1 MNGLSPAVLEIRFS
15 LWKMFKNVL
24 VASAATTLCAAIAF
38 GYFTKPAPS
47 TFVRLVAD
55 FGVVFFGGST
65 LLATCYAIARRGKPV
80 ITISPN
86 GIRDDR
92 VAKEIIPWSAV
103 ESVSTRRF
111 DPPRSGAIWPIASP
125 VDLRLMI
132 LRLKPEA
139 ETHLR
144 LTAASKLF
152 ERPNRTLGVD
162 GIVISPTGLD
172 IEYDELF
179 DLSTAYVAAAAEADR
194 LPAR

>member
-1 MNGLSPAVLEIRFS
+1 MNGQSPVLEVRFS
-15 LWKMFKNVL
+15 AWKLFKYVL
-24 VASAATTLCAAIAF
+24 LGGAMTALCVAIAF

-47 TFVRLVAD
+47 MFVRLAAD
-55 FGVVFFGGST
+55 FGIVLFGGGT
-65 LLATCYAIARRGKPV
+65 LLSTCYAIARLGKPV
-80 ITISPN
+80 ITLSPD

-111 DPPRSGAIWPIASP
+111 DPPRSGAIWPVPYPA
-125 VDLRLMI
+125 DLRLMI

-139 ETHLR
+139 EKHLC

-152 ERPNRTLGVD
+152 RRPNRALGVD

-179 DLSTAYVAAAAEADR
+179 DLSTAYVAAAAEVGGQ
-194 LPAR
+194 PAL